1 MYPEIPMCRRR
12 DLCDRERV
20 SETERL
26 SKDSK
31 YNVRQTAVF
40 NTQYVD
46 EALGLP
52 VYTIVRTR
60 ESRGMRETLLNFMV
74 TRPIE
79 KC

>member
-1 MYPEIPMCRRR
+1 LR
-12 DLCDRERV
+12 DRERV

-31 YNVRQTAVF
+31 YNVRHTAVF
-40 NTQYVD
+40 NTQYAD

-60 ESRGMRETLLNFMV
+60 DMRETLLNFMV
-74 TRPIE
+74 TRHIE